1 MRTHVFQLVRPHLG
15 ASPGNRCVCVTR
27 CSAWRIYIH
36 VCKNHFVPRPQVS
49 WILDTNQGLR
59 MCAGSLGKTWTLCWV
74 AWKLRGTRPRCSSL
88 SWTSLSQ
95 FFTRGLNKRSNS
107 FMDSS
112 VWYGTSCV
120 NLGMSVTLCKMGGRS
135 RGLGCTLL
143 LFGRA

>member
-1 MRTHVFQLVRPHLG
+1 MCFNESDHILEQVL
-15 ASPGNRCVCVTR
+15 AIWKRCVCVTR
-27 CSAWRIYIH
+27 CSAWRTHICARIIRA
-36 VCKNHFVPRPQVS
+36 RPQVS

-59 MCAGSLGKTWTLCWV
+59 TCAGSFGKTWTLCWV
-74 AWKLRGTRPRCSSL
+74 AWKLLGTRPRCSSL

-95 FFTRGLNKRSNS
+95 FFIRGLNKRSNS

-112 VWYGTSCV
+112 VWYGNSRV

-143 LFGRA
+143 LFCGRA